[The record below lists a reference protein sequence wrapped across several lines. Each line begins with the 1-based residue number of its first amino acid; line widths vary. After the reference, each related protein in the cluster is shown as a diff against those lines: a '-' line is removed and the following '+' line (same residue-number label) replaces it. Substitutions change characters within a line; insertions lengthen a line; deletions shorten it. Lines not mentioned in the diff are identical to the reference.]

1 VIQTALLVA
10 IALMAAKPAQTLQ
23 LQPSTPSNCLLS
35 ATQDIAADYRADVLE
50 ELEMGAGAAVF
61 VLGYQLL
68 CSPVLWR

>member
-10 IALMAAKPAQTLQ
+10 IALALQ
-23 LQPSTPSNCLLS
+23 NPLKHYNSAVNCNCLLT
-35 ATQDIAADYRADVLE
+35 TQDIAADAYRADVLE

-61 VLGYQLL
+61 VLGYRIAL